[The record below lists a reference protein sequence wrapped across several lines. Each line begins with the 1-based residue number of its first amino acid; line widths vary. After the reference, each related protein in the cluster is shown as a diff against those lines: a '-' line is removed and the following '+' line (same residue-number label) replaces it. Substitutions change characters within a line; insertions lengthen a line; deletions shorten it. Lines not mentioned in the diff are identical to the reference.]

1 MIGTRNQKENAMKSL
16 LAAVIIA
23 ALGSAAWAGDACC
36 GIKAIDMQSGVIT
49 AVVKATGTTFRFQVS
64 SAQAR
69 GMKVGE
75 AVIADFKTNS
85 VSVQGGTQH
94 FSILPAPI
102 TPCCGITNV
111 DAPHGVA
118 TARVN
123 ATGATF
129 QVIFDPAQSHDGIAA
144 GIAFDANFQSGLAG
158 IGSRN
163 FHILS
168 AAAGATEVYG
178 GEPCCQV
185 KAIDAASR
193 TLTLVGAGGRAFQ
206 VRVTNPAALAGIKAG
221 SKLFANSRNDIFSVD
236 GVTPC
241 CQVVP

>member
-1 MIGTRNQKENAMKSL
+1 
-16 LAAVIIA
+16 
-23 ALGSAAWAGDACC
+23 
-36 GIKAIDMQSGVIT
+36 MQSGVIT

-85 VSVQGGTQH
+85 VSVEDSTQH
-94 FSILPAPI
+94 FSMLPGAI

-129 QVIFDPAQSHDGIAA
+129 QMIFDPLQSHDGIA
-144 GIAFDANFQSGLAG
+144 GGTAFDANFQSGLAG

-163 FHILS
+163 FRILS
-168 AAAGATEVYG
+168 TAAGATKVFG
-178 GEPCCQV
+178 GQPCCQV
-185 KAIDAASR
+185 R
-193 TLTLVGAGGRAFQ
+193 
-206 VRVTNPAALAGIKAG
+206 
-221 SKLFANSRNDIFSVD
+221 
-236 GVTPC
+236 
-241 CQVVP
+241 

>member
-1 MIGTRNQKENAMKSL
+1 
-16 LAAVIIA
+16 
-23 ALGSAAWAGDACC
+23 
-36 GIKAIDMQSGVIT
+36 MQSGVIT

-85 VSVQGGTQH
+85 VSVEDSTQH
-94 FSILPAPI
+94 FSMLPGAI

-129 QVIFDPAQSHDGIAA
+129 QVRSEERRVGKESRSGRAL
-144 GIAFDANFQSGLAG
+144 DAYYQSGLAG
-158 IGSRN
+158 IGSGSFR
-163 FHILS
+163 ILS
-168 AAAGATEVYG
+168 TAAGATEVCG
-178 GEPCCQV
+178 GQPCSQV
-185 KAIDAASR
+185 
-193 TLTLVGAGGRAFQ
+193 TEV
-206 VRVTNPAALAGIKAG
+206 
-221 SKLFANSRNDIFSVD
+221 
-236 GVTPC
+236 
-241 CQVVP
+241 